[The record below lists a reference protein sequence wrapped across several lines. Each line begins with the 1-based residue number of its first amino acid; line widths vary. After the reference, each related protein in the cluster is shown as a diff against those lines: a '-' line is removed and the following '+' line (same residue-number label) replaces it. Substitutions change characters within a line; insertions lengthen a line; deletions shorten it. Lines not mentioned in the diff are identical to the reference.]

1 MSIQRISYA
10 AVAIAGCLASSAVG
24 EVTAKHREFAQSVL
38 QQLLPHVDSHEMWE
52 VWPPE
57 IRVTDPGFANAFAS
71 YEVRDEK
78 RIPFVVVTVTEIEKV
93 AKFNRS
99 ALAFSVGHELGH
111 LVHDDLQAS
120 QNVRKRVGSSQLTLM
135 AVGREQELAA
145 DLYGMQIALQ
155 AGFDREG
162 LQSNLENTMRQ
173 SQPYCSFE
181 GLSLSHP
188 SWEARTAF
196 LQKDENKRRLWQS
209 MSAFRSGVFFLQNE
223 QFKHAEFCFLRVTM
237 AFPECYEAWANLG
250 YARLMQYCDLLETED
265 VRRFDIGHLVVG
277 GFYERPESLAEQTR
291 AGIDEDLWFDAVEA
305 LREALRLKQV
315 LRLKTDLTLVKAN
328 LAVAHLVH
336 PSGKKDVGRA
346 GKLFA
351 EVFKALEDEKVAQ
364 GINPLVRAALLI
376 NAGAGRGDS
385 QQELLTS
392 ATAALAQFEANRT
405 GKSPGLKTVEAALK
419 YSKAKALS
427 ASGQEADER
436 KALKMWEEYLR
447 LVNPACAW
455 WPLAY
460 EQYSRLAANLN
471 ATPIP
476 ETQLSRQKPTA
487 WRRVTQIEVGENLPV
502 GLAESIDDVLKR
514 LGEPDSVERV
524 VPGTRIMRYRYDR
537 YGLTVLATREV
548 LALILTGD
556 NAPAIAIQRPGLGS
570 EPVKLTVGMPRSKIE
585 SYLGDGW
592 DVESASLYDR
602 TIAHQLYRDVGIA
615 VRYAKGN
622 VGELVVAIVP
632 RASSRR

>member
-1 MSIQRISYA
+1 MNALRISLTVLA
-10 AVAIAGCLASSAVG
+10 LLGCLGLAANA

-38 QQLLPHVDSHEMWE
+38 KQLLPHVDSHEMWD

-78 RIPFVVVTVTEIEKV
+78 RIPYVVVTVTEIEKV

-111 LVHDDLQAS
+111 LINDDMALS
-120 QNVRKRVGSSQLTLM
+120 QRVRRQVGESQLTLM

-162 LQSNLENTMRQ
+162 LQSNLQNTMRQ

-196 LQKDENKRRLWQS
+196 LQKDENKQRLWQS
-209 MSAFRSGVFFLQNE
+209 MAAFRSGVFFLQNE

-237 AFPECYEAWANLG
+237 QFPECYEAWANLG

-265 VRRFDIGHLVVG
+265 LRRFDIGHLVVG
-277 GFYERPESLAEQTR
+277 GFYDRPESLADQTR

-305 LREALRLKQV
+305 MREALRLKQV
-315 LRLKTDLTLVKAN
+315 LGLKQDLTLVKAN

-346 GKLFA
+346 GRLFG
-351 EVFKALEDEKVAQ
+351 EVFEALEDKQVAAR
-364 GINPLVRAALLI
+364 INPLVRAALLI
-376 NAGAGRGDS
+376 NAGAGRDS
-385 QQELLTS
+385 SQAELLAS
-392 ATAALAQFEANRT
+392 ATAALSQYSAGRT
-405 GKSPGLKTVEAALK
+405 RDVPGLKTVEAALK
-419 YSKAKALS
+419 YSKAKSLA
-427 ASGQEADER
+427 ASGQKSDGRA
-436 KALKMWEEYLR
+436 ALKLWEEYLR
-447 LVNPACAW
+447 TVNPACAW

-460 EQYSRLAANLN
+460 EQYDRLAKSLDAK
-471 ATPIP
+471 PIP
-476 ETQLSRQKPTA
+476 ESDLTRQKPTA
-487 WRRVTQIEVGENLPV
+487 WRAVTRVDVGEGLSV
-502 GLAESIDDVLKR
+502 GLAESINDVIDR
-514 LGEPDSVERV
+514 LGEPDSKERV
-524 VPGTRIMRYRYDR
+524 VAGTRIMRYHYKRL
-537 YGLTVLATREV
+537 GVSILATREV
-548 LALILTGD
+548 LAVFLNGE
-556 NAPAIAIQRPGLGS
+556 NAPPLSIQRPGLGS
-570 EPVKLTVGMPRSKIE
+570 EPVELSVGMPRQE
-585 SYLGDGW
+585 LEGYLGDGW

-602 TIAHQLYRDVGIA
+602 RIAHQLYRDVGIA
-615 VRYAKGN
+615 VRYAGPN
-622 VGELVVAIVP
+622 VKELVVAIVP
-632 RASSRR
+632 RARSRR